1 MTGILREL
9 GIYLRFGLFFSMA
22 VEGDERVIATAQQI
36 VRSLATTETMTKDM
50 LRILS
55 NFDNRFSSM
64 TERLGNDAGSD
75 IEERLAAAEEV
86 VLRWDASSSE
96 VARQSMIWEGPP
108 DEAASY
114 LQAVDEVQRLTE
126 SLEGLSLA
134 ENDNDDSNNND
145 INGSQLLDRA
155 QNVLQI
161 AMARLEDE
169 FHNIL
174 VQQSEI
180 FDPDRLYQMIHGPVS
195 RVSFCSSHHEDLP
208 DVASISSGE
217 GEGDR
222 DEDAQNLLVNT
233 DSSGDLVIDLI
244 RPEVIPDLKDI
255 AERMV
260 ASKYE
265 RECCQV
271 YSTVRREI
279 LDEGLQRLGI
289 EKLSI
294 EEIQKMD
301 WESLEVKIKKWNQ
314 AIKIAV
320 QVLLASEKRL
330 CVQIFEQLGYIQD
343 TCFVETAKGAIMQL
357 LNFVEAIAISR
368 RSPERLFRILD
379 MYESLSDLL
388 PAIKSIFSDESCA
401 SIRAEAD
408 GILTRLG
415 EAAKGTFVEFENAI
429 QRETSKTPIP
439 GGAIHPLTRYVMNYI
454 KFLFDYTDTLQ
465 QLIDEKKEAI
475 PRQLSDEFTEFPEED
490 RHGDRSNTTPLA
502 RRLLSITS
510 LLESNLEGKS
520 KLYKDIALSHLFLMN
535 NVRYIVQKVRGSEL
549 KTLLGDDW
557 IRKHSG
563 QVRQYATHYQRSA
576 WKKVLS
582 CLRDEGIYI
591 GGSSS
596 TKVSKDALKDRFKS
610 FNAVFEE
617 VYRNHTA
624 WFVPDPQLREELRI
638 SIEEKLLP
646 AYRSFMGRFRMHLEG
661 VRHAEKYIKYS
672 PEDLESY
679 VLELFQGSPGS
690 MHNSRRR
697 ISS

>member
-1 MTGILREL
+1 
-9 GIYLRFGLFFSMA
+9 MA
-22 VEGDERVIATAQQI
+22 AIEGDERVIATAQQI

-64 TERLGNDAGSD
+64 TERLGDAAGSD
-75 IEERLAAAEEV
+75 IEERLASAEEM
-86 VLRWDASSSE
+86 VLRWDSSSSE
-96 VARQSMIWEGPP
+96 AVRQSMIWEGPP

-114 LQAVDEVQRLTE
+114 LQAVDEVQRLME
-126 SLEGLSLA
+126 SLESLSLT
-134 ENDNDDSNNND
+134 ENDNDDNDNNN
-145 INGSQLLDRA
+145 INGGELLDRA

-180 FDPDRLYQMIHGPVS
+180 FEPERLGDRIHGPVS
-195 RVSFCSSHHEDLP
+195 RVSFCSSRHEDLP
-208 DVASISSGE
+208 DVASISSGD
-217 GEGDR
+217 GEGDH
-222 DEDAQNLLVNT
+222 DEDAQNLHVNH

-271 YSTVRREI
+271 YSNVRRE
-279 LDEGLQRLGI
+279 LVEEGLIRLGI

-301 WESLEVKIKKWNQ
+301 WEILEGKIKKWNQ
-314 AIKIAV
+314 AIRIAV

-330 CVQIFEQLGYIQD
+330 CVQIFEQLGSIQD

-388 PAIKSIFSDESCA
+388 PAINSIFSDDACA
-401 SIRAEAD
+401 SIRAEAE

-429 QRETSKTPIP
+429 QRETSKSAIP
-439 GGAIHPLTRYVMNYI
+439 GGAIHPLNRYVMNYI
-454 KFLFDYTDTLQ
+454 KFLFDYTDTLK
-465 QLIDEKKEAI
+465 QLLDEKKETI
-475 PRQLSDEFTEFPEED
+475 PRQLSDDFIGFHQED
-490 RHGDRSNTTPLA
+490 RRGDHLNTTPLA

-535 NVRYIVQKVRGSEL
+535 NVHYIVQKVKGSEL
-549 KTLLGDDW
+549 RSLLGDDW

-563 QVRQYATHYQRSA
+563 QVRQYATSYQRSA
-576 WKKVLS
+576 WKKVLF

-591 GGSSS
+591 GGNSS

-610 FNAVFEE
+610 FNTVFEE
-617 VYRNHTA
+617 LYRNQTA

-646 AYRSFMGRFRMHLEG
+646 AYRSFMGRFRIHLEG

-672 PEDLESY
+672 PEDLENY
-679 VLELFQGSPGS
+679 LLDLFEGSPGS
-690 MHNSRRR
+690 MHNLRRKT
-697 ISS
+697 SS

>member
-1 MTGILREL
+1 
-9 GIYLRFGLFFSMA
+9 MA
-22 VEGDERVIATAQQI
+22 AIEGDERVIATAQQI

-64 TERLGNDAGSD
+64 TERLGDSAGSD
-75 IEERLAAAEEV
+75 IEERLASAEEV
-86 VLRWDASSSE
+86 VLRWDSNSSE

-126 SLEGLSLA
+126 SLESISLT
-134 ENDNDDSNNND
+134 ENDNDDNDNNN
-145 INGSQLLDRA
+145 INGSELLDRA

-180 FDPDRLYQMIHGPVS
+180 FEPERLYQRIHGPVS
-195 RVSFCSSHHEDLP
+195 RVSFSCSSHHEDLP

-222 DEDAQNLLVNT
+222 DEDAQNLPVNP
-233 DSSGDLVIDLI
+233 DCSGDFIIDLI

-271 YSTVRREI
+271 YSNVRRDLVE
-279 LDEGLQRLGI
+279 EGLIRLGI

-301 WESLEVKIKKWNQ
+301 WESLEGKIKKWNQ

-320 QVLLASEKRL
+320 QVLLGSEKRL
-330 CVQIFEQLGYIQD
+330 CIQIFEQLGSIQD

-388 PAIKSIFSDESCA
+388 PAINSIFSDDACA
-401 SIRAEAD
+401 SIRAEAE

-429 QRETSKTPIP
+429 QRETSKTAIP

-454 KFLFDYTDTLQ
+454 KFLFDYTDTLK
-465 QLIDEKKEAI
+465 QLLDEKKEAI
-475 PRQLSDEFTEFPEED
+475 PRQLSDEFIEFHEED
-490 RHGDRSNTTPLA
+490 RRGDHSNTTPLA

-520 KLYKDIALSHLFLMN
+520 KLYKDTALSHFFMMN
-535 NVRYIVQKVRGSEL
+535 NVHYIVQKVKGSEL
-549 KTLLGDDW
+549 RTLLGDDW

-563 QVRQYATHYQRSA
+563 QVRQYATSYQRSA

-596 TKVSKDALKDRFKS
+596 SKVSKDALKDRFKS

-617 VYRNHTA
+617 VYRNQTA

-646 AYRSFMGRFRMHLEG
+646 AYRSFMGRFKIHLEG

-672 PEDLESY
+672 PEDLENY
-679 VLELFQGSPGS
+679 LLDLFEGSPGS
-690 MHNSRRR
+690 MNNLRRR
-697 ISS
+697 TSS

>member
-1 MTGILREL
+1 
-9 GIYLRFGLFFSMA
+9 MA
-22 VEGDERVIATAQQI
+22 AIEGDERVIATAQQI

-64 TERLGNDAGSD
+64 TERLGDAAGSD
-75 IEERLAAAEEV
+75 IEERLASAEEM
-86 VLRWDASSSE
+86 VLRWDSSSSE
-96 VARQSMIWEGPP
+96 AVRQSMIWEGPP

-114 LQAVDEVQRLTE
+114 LQAVDEVQRLME
-126 SLEGLSLA
+126 SLESLSLT
-134 ENDNDDSNNND
+134 ENDNDDNDNNN
-145 INGSQLLDRA
+145 INGGELLDRA

-180 FDPDRLYQMIHGPVS
+180 FEPERLGDRIRGPVS

-208 DVASISSGE
+208 DVASISSGD
-217 GEGDR
+217 GEGDH
-222 DEDAQNLLVNT
+222 DEDAQNLHVNH

-271 YSTVRREI
+271 YSNVRRE
-279 LDEGLQRLGI
+279 LVEEGLIRLGI

-301 WESLEVKIKKWNQ
+301 WEILEGKIKKWNQ
-314 AIKIAV
+314 AIRIAV

-330 CVQIFEQLGYIQD
+330 CVQIFEQLGSIQD

-388 PAIKSIFSDESCA
+388 PAINSIFSDDACA
-401 SIRAEAD
+401 SIRAEAE

-429 QRETSKTPIP
+429 QRETSKSAIP
-439 GGAIHPLTRYVMNYI
+439 GGAIHPLNRYVMNYI
-454 KFLFDYTDTLQ
+454 KFLFDYTDTLK
-465 QLIDEKKEAI
+465 QLLDEKKETI
-475 PRQLSDEFTEFPEED
+475 PRQLSDDFIGFHQED
-490 RHGDRSNTTPLA
+490 RRGDHLNTTPLA

-535 NVRYIVQKVRGSEL
+535 NVHYIVQKVKGSEL
-549 KTLLGDDW
+549 RSLLGDDW

-563 QVRQYATHYQRSA
+563 QVRQYATSYQRSA
-576 WKKVLS
+576 WKKVLF

-591 GGSSS
+591 GGNSS

-610 FNAVFEE
+610 FNTVFEE
-617 VYRNHTA
+617 LYRNQTA

-646 AYRSFMGRFRMHLEG
+646 AYRSFMGRFRIHLEG

-672 PEDLESY
+672 PEDLENY
-679 VLELFQGSPGS
+679 LLDLFEGSPGS
-690 MHNSRRR
+690 MHNLRRR
-697 ISS
+697 TSS

>member
-1 MTGILREL
+1 MA
-9 GIYLRFGLFFSMA
+9 A

-64 TERLGNDAGSD
+64 TERLGTDTVSD
-75 IEERLAAAEEV
+75 IEERLASAEEV
-86 VLRWDASSSE
+86 VLRWDGNSSE
-96 VARQSMIWEGPP
+96 AARESMIWEGPP

-126 SLEGLSLA
+126 SLESISLT
-134 ENDNDDSNNND
+134 ENDNDESNNND
-145 INGSQLLDRA
+145 FHGSELLDRA

-161 AMARLEDE
+161 AMARLEEE
-169 FHNIL
+169 FQNIL
-174 VQQSEI
+174 VQQGEI
-180 FDPDRLYQMIHGPVS
+180 FEPERLYQMIHGPVS
-195 RVSFCSSHHEDLP
+195 RVSFCSSRHEDMP

-222 DEDAQNLLVNT
+222 DEDAQNLLGNT
-233 DSSGDLVIDLI
+233 DNSGDLIIDLI

-279 LDEGLQRLGI
+279 LDEGLRRLGI

-301 WESLEVKIKKWNQ
+301 WETLEGKIKKWNQ
-314 AIKIAV
+314 AVKIAV
-320 QVLLASEKRL
+320 QVLLGSEKRL
-330 CVQIFEQLGYIQD
+330 CVQIFEQLGSIQD

-357 LNFVEAIAISR
+357 LNFAEAIAISR

-401 SIRAEAD
+401 CIRAEAD

-429 QRETSKTPIP
+429 QRDTSKTPIP

-454 KFLFDYTDTLQ
+454 KFLFDYTDILK
-465 QLIDEKKEAI
+465 QLIDERNEAI
-475 PRQLSDEFTEFPEED
+475 PRQLSDGFIEFSEED
-490 RHGDRSNTTPLA
+490 RQGDLSNPTSNSTPLA

-520 KLYKDIALSHLFLMN
+520 KLYKDIALSHLFMMN
-535 NVRYIVQKVRGSEL
+535 NIRYIVQKVKGSEL
-549 KTLLGDDW
+549 RTLLGDDW
-557 IRKHSG
+557 IRRRSG
-563 QVRQYATHYQRSA
+563 QVRQYATNYQRSA
-576 WKKVLS
+576 WRKVLS

-596 TKVSKDALKDRFKS
+596 SKVSKEALKDRFKS
-610 FNAVFEE
+610 FNAMFEE
-617 VYRNHTA
+617 VYRNQTA
-624 WFVPDPQLREELRI
+624 WFVPDPQLRVELRI

-646 AYRSFMGRFRMHLEG
+646 AYRAFLGRFRMHLEG
-661 VRHAEKYIKYS
+661 VRHAERYIKYS
-672 PEDLESY
+672 PEDLENFI
-679 VLELFQGSPGS
+679 LDLFEGSPGS
-690 MHNSRRR
+690 MNNQRRR
-697 ISS
+697 TGS

>member
-1 MTGILREL
+1 
-9 GIYLRFGLFFSMA
+9 MA
-22 VEGDERVIATAQQI
+22 AIEGDERVIATAQQI
-36 VRSLATTETMTKDM
+36 VRSLATTETMHKDM

-64 TERLGNDAGSD
+64 TERLGIDTVSD
-75 IEERLAAAEEV
+75 IEDRLASAEEV
-86 VLRWDASSSE
+86 VLRWDGNSSE
-96 VARQSMIWEGPP
+96 VARESMIWEGPP

-126 SLEGLSLA
+126 SLESISLT
-134 ENDNDDSNNND
+134 ENHNDKSNNND
-145 INGSQLLDRA
+145 FHGSELLDRA

-161 AMARLEDE
+161 AMARLEEE
-169 FHNIL
+169 FQNIL
-174 VQQSEI
+174 VQQGEI
-180 FDPDRLYQMIHGPVS
+180 FEPERLYQMIHGPVS
-195 RVSFCSSHHEDLP
+195 RVSFCSSRHEDMP

-233 DSSGDLVIDLI
+233 YNSGDLIIDLI

-279 LDEGLQRLGI
+279 LDEGLRRLGI

-301 WESLEVKIKKWNQ
+301 WETLEGKIKKWNQ

-320 QVLLASEKRL
+320 QVLLGSEKRL
-330 CVQIFEQLGYIQD
+330 CVQIFEQLGSIQD

-357 LNFVEAIAISR
+357 LNFAEAIAISR

-388 PAIKSIFSDESCA
+388 PAIQSIFSDESCA
-401 SIRAEAD
+401 CIRAEAD

-429 QRETSKTPIP
+429 QRDTSKTPIP

-454 KFLFDYTDTLQ
+454 KFLFDYTDILK

-475 PRQLSDEFTEFPEED
+475 PRQLSDGFIEFAKED
-490 RHGDRSNTTPLA
+490 REGDHSNTTPLA

-520 KLYKDIALSHLFLMN
+520 KLYKDIALSHLFMMN
-535 NVRYIVQKVRGSEL
+535 NIRYIVQKVRGSEL
-549 KTLLGDDW
+549 RTLLGDDW
-557 IRKHSG
+557 IRRHSG
-563 QVRQYATHYQRSA
+563 QVRQYATNYQRSA
-576 WKKVLS
+576 WRKVLS

-596 TKVSKDALKDRFKS
+596 SKVSKEALKDRFKS

-617 VYRNHTA
+617 VYRNQTA
-624 WFVPDPQLREELRI
+624 WFVPDPQLRVELRI

-646 AYRSFMGRFRMHLEG
+646 AYRAFLGRFGMHLEG
-661 VRHAEKYIKYS
+661 VRHAERYIKYT
-672 PEDLESY
+672 PEDLENFI
-679 VLELFQGSPGS
+679 LDLFEGSPGS
-690 MHNSRRR
+690 MHNPRRR
-697 ISS
+697 TGS

>member
-1 MTGILREL
+1 MA
-9 GIYLRFGLFFSMA
+9 A

-64 TERLGNDAGSD
+64 TERLGTDTVSD
-75 IEERLAAAEEV
+75 IEERLASAEEV
-86 VLRWDASSSE
+86 VLRWDGNSSE
-96 VARQSMIWEGPP
+96 AARESMIWEGPP

-126 SLEGLSLA
+126 SLESISLT
-134 ENDNDDSNNND
+134 ENDNDESNNND
-145 INGSQLLDRA
+145 FHGSELLDRA

-161 AMARLEDE
+161 AMARLEEE
-169 FHNIL
+169 FQNIL
-174 VQQSEI
+174 VQQGEI
-180 FDPDRLYQMIHGPVS
+180 FEPERLYQMIHGPVS
-195 RVSFCSSHHEDLP
+195 RVSFCSSRHEDMP

-222 DEDAQNLLVNT
+222 DEDAQNLLGNT
-233 DSSGDLVIDLI
+233 DNSGDLIIDLI

-279 LDEGLQRLGI
+279 LDEGLRRLGI

-301 WESLEVKIKKWNQ
+301 WETLEGKIKKWNQ
-314 AIKIAV
+314 AVKIAV
-320 QVLLASEKRL
+320 QVLLGSEKRL
-330 CVQIFEQLGYIQD
+330 CVQIFEQLGSIQD

-357 LNFVEAIAISR
+357 LNFAEAIAISR

-401 SIRAEAD
+401 CIRAEAD

-429 QRETSKTPIP
+429 QRDTSKTPIP

-454 KFLFDYTDTLQ
+454 KFLFDYTDILK

-475 PRQLSDEFTEFPEED
+475 PRQLSDGFIEFAEED
-490 RHGDRSNTTPLA
+490 HQGDLSNPTPNSTPLA

-520 KLYKDIALSHLFLMN
+520 KLYKDIALSHLFMMN
-535 NVRYIVQKVRGSEL
+535 NIRYIVQKVKGSEL
-549 KTLLGDDW
+549 RTLLGDDW
-557 IRKHSG
+557 IRRRSG
-563 QVRQYATHYQRSA
+563 QVRQYATNYQRSA
-576 WKKVLS
+576 WRKVLS

-596 TKVSKDALKDRFKS
+596 SKVSKEALKDRFKS
-610 FNAVFEE
+610 FNAMFEE
-617 VYRNHTA
+617 VYRNQTA
-624 WFVPDPQLREELRI
+624 WFVPDPQLRVELRI

-646 AYRSFMGRFRMHLEG
+646 AYRAFLGRFRMHLEG
-661 VRHAEKYIKYS
+661 VRHAERYIKYS
-672 PEDLESY
+672 AEDLENFI
-679 VLELFQGSPGS
+679 LDLFEGSPGS
-690 MHNSRRR
+690 MNNQRRR
-697 ISS
+697 TGS

>member
-1 MTGILREL
+1 
-9 GIYLRFGLFFSMA
+9 MA
-22 VEGDERVIATAQQI
+22 AIEGDERVIATAQQI

-64 TERLGNDAGSD
+64 TERLGTDTVSD
-75 IEERLAAAEEV
+75 IEERLASAEEV
-86 VLRWDASSSE
+86 VLRWDGNCSE
-96 VARQSMIWEGPP
+96 AARESMIWEGPP

-126 SLEGLSLA
+126 SLESISLT
-134 ENDNDDSNNND
+134 ENDNDESNNND
-145 INGSQLLDRA
+145 FHGSELLDRA

-161 AMARLEDE
+161 AMARLEEE
-169 FHNIL
+169 FQNIL
-174 VQQSEI
+174 VQQGEI
-180 FDPDRLYQMIHGPVS
+180 FEPERLYQMIHGPVS
-195 RVSFCSSHHEDLP
+195 RVSFCSSRHEDMP

-217 GEGDR
+217 GEGDH
-222 DEDAQNLLVNT
+222 DEDAQNLLGNT
-233 DSSGDLVIDLI
+233 DNSGDLIIDLI

-279 LDEGLQRLGI
+279 LDEGLRRLGI

-301 WESLEVKIKKWNQ
+301 WETLEGKIKKWNQ
-314 AIKIAV
+314 AVKIAV
-320 QVLLASEKRL
+320 QVLLGSEKRL
-330 CVQIFEQLGYIQD
+330 CVQIFEQLGSIQD

-357 LNFVEAIAISR
+357 LNFAEAIAISR

-401 SIRAEAD
+401 CIRAEAD

-429 QRETSKTPIP
+429 QRDTSKTPIP

-454 KFLFDYTDTLQ
+454 KFLFDYTDIFK
-465 QLIDEKKEAI
+465 QLIDEKNEAI
-475 PRQLSDEFTEFPEED
+475 PRQLSDGFIEFAEED
-490 RHGDRSNTTPLA
+490 RQVDLSNPTPNQTPLA

-520 KLYKDIALSHLFLMN
+520 KLYKDIALSHLFMMN
-535 NVRYIVQKVRGSEL
+535 NIRYIVQKVKGSEL
-549 KTLLGDDW
+549 RTLLGDDW
-557 IRKHSG
+557 IRRRSG
-563 QVRQYATHYQRSA
+563 QVRQYATNYQRSA
-576 WKKVLS
+576 WRKVLS

-596 TKVSKDALKDRFKS
+596 SKVSKEALKDRFKS
-610 FNAVFEE
+610 FNAMFEE
-617 VYRNHTA
+617 VYRNQTA
-624 WFVPDPQLREELRI
+624 WFVPDPQLRVELRI

-646 AYRSFMGRFRMHLEG
+646 AYRAFLGRFRMHLEG
-661 VRHAEKYIKYS
+661 VRHAERYIKYS
-672 PEDLESY
+672 PEDLENFI
-679 VLELFQGSPGS
+679 LDLFEGSPGS
-690 MHNSRRR
+690 MNSQRRR
-697 ISS
+697 TGS

>member
-1 MTGILREL
+1 MA
-9 GIYLRFGLFFSMA
+9 A

-64 TERLGNDAGSD
+64 TERLGTDTVSD
-75 IEERLAAAEEV
+75 IEERLASAEEV
-86 VLRWDASSSE
+86 VLRWDGNSSE
-96 VARQSMIWEGPP
+96 AARESMIWEGPP

-126 SLEGLSLA
+126 SLESISLT
-134 ENDNDDSNNND
+134 ENDNDESNNND
-145 INGSQLLDRA
+145 FHGSELLDRA

-169 FHNIL
+169 FQNIL
-174 VQQSEI
+174 VQQGEI
-180 FDPDRLYQMIHGPVS
+180 FEPERLYQMIHGPVS
-195 RVSFCSSHHEDLP
+195 RVSFCSSRHEDMP

-222 DEDAQNLLVNT
+222 DEDAQNLLGNT
-233 DSSGDLVIDLI
+233 DNSGDLIIDLI

-279 LDEGLQRLGI
+279 LDEGLRRLGI

-301 WESLEVKIKKWNQ
+301 WETLEGKIKKWNQ
-314 AIKIAV
+314 AVKIAV
-320 QVLLASEKRL
+320 QVLLGSEKRL
-330 CVQIFEQLGYIQD
+330 CVQIFEQLGSIQD

-357 LNFVEAIAISR
+357 LNFAEAIAISR

-401 SIRAEAD
+401 CIRAEAD

-429 QRETSKTPIP
+429 QRDTSKTPIP

-454 KFLFDYTDTLQ
+454 KFLFDYTDILK
-465 QLIDEKKEAI
+465 QLIDERNEAI
-475 PRQLSDEFTEFPEED
+475 PRQLSDGFIEFSEED
-490 RHGDRSNTTPLA
+490 RQGDLSNPTPNSTPLA

-520 KLYKDIALSHLFLMN
+520 KLYKDIALSHLFMMN
-535 NVRYIVQKVRGSEL
+535 NIRYIVQKVKGSEL
-549 KTLLGDDW
+549 RTLLGDDW
-557 IRKHSG
+557 IRRRSG
-563 QVRQYATHYQRSA
+563 QVRQYATNYQRSA
-576 WKKVLS
+576 WRKVLS

-596 TKVSKDALKDRFKS
+596 SKVSKEALKDRFKS
-610 FNAVFEE
+610 FNAMFEE
-617 VYRNHTA
+617 VYRNQTA
-624 WFVPDPQLREELRI
+624 WFVPDPQLRVELRI

-646 AYRSFMGRFRMHLEG
+646 AYRAFLGRFRMHLEG
-661 VRHAEKYIKYS
+661 VRHAERYIKYS
-672 PEDLESY
+672 PEDLENFI
-679 VLELFQGSPGS
+679 LDLFEGSPGS
-690 MHNSRRR
+690 MNNQRRR
-697 ISS
+697 TGS

>member
-1 MTGILREL
+1 
-9 GIYLRFGLFFSMA
+9 MA
-22 VEGDERVIATAQQI
+22 AIEGDERVIATAQQI
-36 VRSLATTETMTKDM
+36 VRSLATTETMHKDM

-64 TERLGNDAGSD
+64 TERLGIDTVSD
-75 IEERLAAAEEV
+75 IEDRLASAEEV
-86 VLRWDASSSE
+86 VLRWDGNSSE
-96 VARQSMIWEGPP
+96 VARESMIWEGPP

-126 SLEGLSLA
+126 SLESISLT
-134 ENDNDDSNNND
+134 ENHNDKSNNND
-145 INGSQLLDRA
+145 FHGSELLDRA

-161 AMARLEDE
+161 AMARLEEE

-174 VQQSEI
+174 VQQGEI
-180 FDPDRLYQMIHGPVS
+180 FEPERLYQMIHGPVS
-195 RVSFCSSHHEDLP
+195 RVSFCSSRHEDMP

-233 DSSGDLVIDLI
+233 YNSGDLIIDLI

-279 LDEGLQRLGI
+279 LDEGLRRLGI

-301 WESLEVKIKKWNQ
+301 WETLEGKIKKWNQ

-320 QVLLASEKRL
+320 QVLLGSEKRL
-330 CVQIFEQLGYIQD
+330 CVQIFEQLGSIQD

-357 LNFVEAIAISR
+357 LNFAEAIAISR

-401 SIRAEAD
+401 CIRAEAD

-429 QRETSKTPIP
+429 QRDTSKTPIP

-454 KFLFDYTDTLQ
+454 KFLFDYTDILK

-475 PRQLSDEFTEFPEED
+475 PRQLSDGFIEFAKED
-490 RHGDRSNTTPLA
+490 RQGDHSNTTPLA

-520 KLYKDIALSHLFLMN
+520 KLYKDIALSHLFMMN
-535 NVRYIVQKVRGSEL
+535 NIRYIVQKVKGSEL
-549 KTLLGDDW
+549 RTLLGDDW
-557 IRKHSG
+557 IRRHSG
-563 QVRQYATHYQRSA
+563 QVRQYATNYQRSA
-576 WKKVLS
+576 WRKVLS

-596 TKVSKDALKDRFKS
+596 SKVSKEALKDRFKS

-617 VYRNHTA
+617 VYRNQTA
-624 WFVPDPQLREELRI
+624 WFVPDPQLRVELRI

-646 AYRSFMGRFRMHLEG
+646 AYRAFLGRFGMHLEG
-661 VRHAEKYIKYS
+661 VRHAERYIKYT
-672 PEDLESY
+672 PEDLENFI
-679 VLELFQGSPGS
+679 LDLFEGSPGS
-690 MHNSRRR
+690 MHNPRRR
-697 ISS
+697 TGS

>member
-1 MTGILREL
+1 
-9 GIYLRFGLFFSMA
+9 MA
-22 VEGDERVIATAQQI
+22 AIEGDERVIATAQQI

-64 TERLGNDAGSD
+64 TERLGDAAGSD
-75 IEERLAAAEEV
+75 IEERLASAEEM
-86 VLRWDASSSE
+86 VLRWDSSSSE
-96 VARQSMIWEGPP
+96 AVRQSMIWEGPP

-114 LQAVDEVQRLTE
+114 LQAVDEVQRLME
-126 SLEGLSLA
+126 SLESLSLT
-134 ENDNDDSNNND
+134 ENDNDDNDNNN
-145 INGSQLLDRA
+145 INGGELLDRA

-180 FDPDRLYQMIHGPVS
+180 FEPERLGDRIHGPVS
-195 RVSFCSSHHEDLP
+195 RVSFCSSRHEDLP
-208 DVASISSGE
+208 DVASISSGD
-217 GEGDR
+217 GEGDH
-222 DEDAQNLLVNT
+222 DEDAQNLHVNH

-271 YSTVRREI
+271 YSNVRRE
-279 LDEGLQRLGI
+279 LVEEGLIRLGI

-301 WESLEVKIKKWNQ
+301 WEILEGKIKKWNQ
-314 AIKIAV
+314 AIRIAV

-330 CVQIFEQLGYIQD
+330 CVQIFEQLGSIQD

-388 PAIKSIFSDESCA
+388 PAINSIFSDDACA
-401 SIRAEAD
+401 SIRAEAE

-429 QRETSKTPIP
+429 QRETSKSAIP
-439 GGAIHPLTRYVMNYI
+439 GGAIHPLNRYVMNYI
-454 KFLFDYTDTLQ
+454 KFLFDYTDTLK
-465 QLIDEKKEAI
+465 QLLDEKKETI
-475 PRQLSDEFTEFPEED
+475 PRQLSDDFIGFHQED
-490 RHGDRSNTTPLA
+490 RRGDHLNTTPLA

-535 NVRYIVQKVRGSEL
+535 NVHYIVQKVKGSEL
-549 KTLLGDDW
+549 RSLLGDDW

-563 QVRQYATHYQRSA
+563 QVRQYATSYQRSA
-576 WKKVLS
+576 WKKVLF

-591 GGSSS
+591 GGNSS

-610 FNAVFEE
+610 FNTVFEE
-617 VYRNHTA
+617 LYRNQTA

-646 AYRSFMGRFRMHLEG
+646 AYRSFMGRFRIHLEG

-672 PEDLESY
+672 PEDLENY
-679 VLELFQGSPGS
+679 LLDLFEGSPGS
-690 MHNSRRR
+690 MHNLRRR
-697 ISS
+697 TSS

>member
-1 MTGILREL
+1 
-9 GIYLRFGLFFSMA
+9 MA
-22 VEGDERVIATAQQI
+22 AIEGDERVIATAQQI
-36 VRSLATTETMTKDM
+36 VRSLATTETMHKDM

-64 TERLGNDAGSD
+64 TERLGIDTVSD
-75 IEERLAAAEEV
+75 IEDRLASAEEV
-86 VLRWDASSSE
+86 VLRWDGNSSE
-96 VARQSMIWEGPP
+96 VARESMIWEGPP

-126 SLEGLSLA
+126 SLESISLT
-134 ENDNDDSNNND
+134 ENHNDKSNNND
-145 INGSQLLDRA
+145 FHGSELLDRA

-161 AMARLEDE
+161 AMARLEEE

-174 VQQSEI
+174 VQQGEI
-180 FDPDRLYQMIHGPVS
+180 FEPERLYQMIHGPVS
-195 RVSFCSSHHEDLP
+195 RVSFCSSRHEDMP

-222 DEDAQNLLVNT
+222 DEDAQNILMNT
-233 DSSGDLVIDLI
+233 YNSGDLIIDLI

-279 LDEGLQRLGI
+279 LDEGLRRLGI

-301 WESLEVKIKKWNQ
+301 WETLEGKIKKWNQ

-320 QVLLASEKRL
+320 QVLLGSEKRL
-330 CVQIFEQLGYIQD
+330 CVQIFEQLGSIQD

-357 LNFVEAIAISR
+357 LNFAEAIAISR

-401 SIRAEAD
+401 CIRAEAD

-429 QRETSKTPIP
+429 QRDTSKTPIP

-454 KFLFDYTDTLQ
+454 KFLFDYTDILK

-475 PRQLSDEFTEFPEED
+475 PRQLSDGFKEFAEED
-490 RHGDRSNTTPLA
+490 RQGDHSNTTPLA

-520 KLYKDIALSHLFLMN
+520 KLYKDIALSHLFMMN
-535 NVRYIVQKVRGSEL
+535 NIRYIVQKVRGSEL
-549 KTLLGDDW
+549 RTLLGDDW
-557 IRKHSG
+557 IRRHSG
-563 QVRQYATHYQRSA
+563 QVRQYATNYQRSA
-576 WKKVLS
+576 WRKVLS

-596 TKVSKDALKDRFKS
+596 SKVSKEALKDRFKS

-617 VYRNHTA
+617 VYRNQTA
-624 WFVPDPQLREELRI
+624 WLVPDPQLRVELRI

-646 AYRSFMGRFRMHLEG
+646 AYRAFLGRFGMHLEG
-661 VRHAEKYIKYS
+661 VRHAERYIKYT
-672 PEDLESY
+672 PEDLENFI
-679 VLELFQGSPGS
+679 LDLFEGSPGS
-690 MHNSRRR
+690 MHNPRRR
-697 ISS
+697 TGS

>member
-1 MTGILREL
+1 MA
-9 GIYLRFGLFFSMA
+9 A

-64 TERLGNDAGSD
+64 TERLGTDTVSD
-75 IEERLAAAEEV
+75 IEERLASAEEV
-86 VLRWDASSSE
+86 VLRWDGNSSE
-96 VARQSMIWEGPP
+96 AARESMIWEGPP

-126 SLEGLSLA
+126 SLESISLT
-134 ENDNDDSNNND
+134 ENDNDESNNND
-145 INGSQLLDRA
+145 FHGSELLDRA

-161 AMARLEDE
+161 AMARLEEE
-169 FHNIL
+169 FQNIL
-174 VQQSEI
+174 VQQGEI
-180 FDPDRLYQMIHGPVS
+180 FEPERLYQMIHGPVS
-195 RVSFCSSHHEDLP
+195 RVSFCSSRHEDMP

-222 DEDAQNLLVNT
+222 DEDAQNLLGNT
-233 DSSGDLVIDLI
+233 DNSGDLIIDLI

-279 LDEGLQRLGI
+279 LDEGLRRLGI

-301 WESLEVKIKKWNQ
+301 WETLEGKIKKWNQ
-314 AIKIAV
+314 AVKIAV
-320 QVLLASEKRL
+320 QVLLGSEKRL
-330 CVQIFEQLGYIQD
+330 CVQIFEQLGSIQD

-357 LNFVEAIAISR
+357 LNFAEAIAISR

-401 SIRAEAD
+401 CIRAEAD

-429 QRETSKTPIP
+429 QRDTSKTPIP

-454 KFLFDYTDTLQ
+454 KFLFDYTDILK
-465 QLIDEKKEAI
+465 QLIDERNEAI
-475 PRQLSDEFTEFPEED
+475 PRQLSDGFIEFSEED
-490 RHGDRSNTTPLA
+490 RQGDLSNPTPNSTPLA

-520 KLYKDIALSHLFLMN
+520 KLYKDIALSHLFMMN
-535 NVRYIVQKVRGSEL
+535 NIRYIVQKVKGSEL
-549 KTLLGDDW
+549 RTLLGDDW
-557 IRKHSG
+557 IRRRSG
-563 QVRQYATHYQRSA
+563 QVRQYATNYQRSA
-576 WKKVLS
+576 WRKVLS

-596 TKVSKDALKDRFKS
+596 SKVSKEALKDRFKS
-610 FNAVFEE
+610 FNAMFEE
-617 VYRNHTA
+617 VYRNQTA
-624 WFVPDPQLREELRI
+624 WFVPDPQLRVELRI

-646 AYRSFMGRFRMHLEG
+646 AYRAFLGRFRMHLEG
-661 VRHAEKYIKYS
+661 VRHAERYIKYS
-672 PEDLESY
+672 PEDLENFI
-679 VLELFQGSPGS
+679 LDLFEGSPGS
-690 MHNSRRR
+690 MNNQRRR
-697 ISS
+697 TGS

>member
-1 MTGILREL
+1 
-9 GIYLRFGLFFSMA
+9 MA
-22 VEGDERVIATAQQI
+22 AIEGDERVIATAQQI

-64 TERLGNDAGSD
+64 TERLGDSAGSD
-75 IEERLAAAEEV
+75 IEERLASAEEV
-86 VLRWDASSSE
+86 VLRWDSNSSE

-126 SLEGLSLA
+126 SLESISLT
-134 ENDNDDSNNND
+134 ENDNDDNDNNN
-145 INGSQLLDRA
+145 INGSELLDRA

-180 FDPDRLYQMIHGPVS
+180 FEPERLYQRIHGPVS
-195 RVSFCSSHHEDLP
+195 RVSFSCSSHHEDLP

-222 DEDAQNLLVNT
+222 DEDAQNLPVNP
-233 DSSGDLVIDLI
+233 DCSGDFIIDLI

-271 YSTVRREI
+271 YSNVRRDLVE
-279 LDEGLQRLGI
+279 EGLIRLGI

-301 WESLEVKIKKWNQ
+301 WESLEGKIKKWNQ

-320 QVLLASEKRL
+320 QVLLGSEKRL
-330 CVQIFEQLGYIQD
+330 CVQIFEQLGSIQD

-388 PAIKSIFSDESCA
+388 PAINSIFSDDACA
-401 SIRAEAD
+401 SIRAEAE

-429 QRETSKTPIP
+429 QRETSKTAIP

-454 KFLFDYTDTLQ
+454 KFLFDYTDTLK
-465 QLIDEKKEAI
+465 QLLDEKKEAI
-475 PRQLSDEFTEFPEED
+475 PRQLSDEFIEFHEED
-490 RHGDRSNTTPLA
+490 RRGDHSNTTPLA

-520 KLYKDIALSHLFLMN
+520 KLYKDTALSHFFMMN
-535 NVRYIVQKVRGSEL
+535 NVHYIVQKVKGSEL
-549 KTLLGDDW
+549 RTLLGDDW

-563 QVRQYATHYQRSA
+563 QVRQYATSYQRSA

-596 TKVSKDALKDRFKS
+596 SKVSKDALKDRFKS

-617 VYRNHTA
+617 VYRNQTA

-646 AYRSFMGRFRMHLEG
+646 AYRSFMGRFKIHLEG

-672 PEDLESY
+672 PEDLENY
-679 VLELFQGSPGS
+679 LLDLFEGSPGS
-690 MHNSRRR
+690 MNNLRRR
-697 ISS
+697 TSS

>member
-1 MTGILREL
+1 
-9 GIYLRFGLFFSMA
+9 MA
-22 VEGDERVIATAQQI
+22 AIEGDERVIATAQQI

-64 TERLGNDAGSD
+64 TERLGDAAGSD
-75 IEERLAAAEEV
+75 IEERLASAEEM
-86 VLRWDASSSE
+86 VLRWDSSSSE
-96 VARQSMIWEGPP
+96 AVRQSMIWEGPP

-114 LQAVDEVQRLTE
+114 LQAVDEVQRLME
-126 SLEGLSLA
+126 SLESLSLT
-134 ENDNDDSNNND
+134 ENDNDDNDNNN
-145 INGSQLLDRA
+145 INGGELLDRA

-180 FDPDRLYQMIHGPVS
+180 FEPERLGDRIRGPVS

-208 DVASISSGE
+208 DVASISSGD
-217 GEGDR
+217 GEGDH
-222 DEDAQNLLVNT
+222 DEDAQNLHVNH

-271 YSTVRREI
+271 YSNVRRE
-279 LDEGLQRLGI
+279 LVEEGLIRLGI

-301 WESLEVKIKKWNQ
+301 WEILEGKIKKWNQ
-314 AIKIAV
+314 AIRIAV

-330 CVQIFEQLGYIQD
+330 CVQIFEQLGSIQD

-388 PAIKSIFSDESCA
+388 PAINSIFSDDACA
-401 SIRAEAD
+401 SIRAEAE

-429 QRETSKTPIP
+429 QRETSKSAIP
-439 GGAIHPLTRYVMNYI
+439 GGAIHPLNRYVMNYI
-454 KFLFDYTDTLQ
+454 KFLFDYTDTLK
-465 QLIDEKKEAI
+465 QLLDEKKETI
-475 PRQLSDEFTEFPEED
+475 PRQLSDDFIGFHQED
-490 RHGDRSNTTPLA
+490 RRGDHLNTTPLA

-535 NVRYIVQKVRGSEL
+535 NVHYIVQKVKGSEL
-549 KTLLGDDW
+549 RSLLGDDW

-563 QVRQYATHYQRSA
+563 QVRQYATSYQRSA
-576 WKKVLS
+576 WKKVLF

-591 GGSSS
+591 GGNSS

-610 FNAVFEE
+610 FNTVFEE
-617 VYRNHTA
+617 LYRNQTA

-646 AYRSFMGRFRMHLEG
+646 AYRSFMGRFRIHLEG

-672 PEDLESY
+672 PEDLENY
-679 VLELFQGSPGS
+679 LLDLFEGSPGS
-690 MHNSRRR
+690 MHNLRRKT
-697 ISS
+697 SS

>member
-1 MTGILREL
+1 
-9 GIYLRFGLFFSMA
+9 MA
-22 VEGDERVIATAQQI
+22 AIEGDERVIATAQQI

-64 TERLGNDAGSD
+64 TERLGDAAGSD
-75 IEERLAAAEEV
+75 IEERLASAEEM
-86 VLRWDASSSE
+86 VLRWDSSSSE
-96 VARQSMIWEGPP
+96 AVRQSMIWEGPP

-114 LQAVDEVQRLTE
+114 LQAVDEVQRLME
-126 SLEGLSLA
+126 SLESLSLT
-134 ENDNDDSNNND
+134 ENDNDDNDNNN
-145 INGSQLLDRA
+145 INGGELLDRA

-180 FDPDRLYQMIHGPVS
+180 FEPERLGDRIYGPVS

-208 DVASISSGE
+208 DVASISSGD
-217 GEGDR
+217 GEGDH
-222 DEDAQNLLVNT
+222 DEDAQNLHVNH

-271 YSTVRREI
+271 YSNVRRE
-279 LDEGLQRLGI
+279 LVEEGLIRLGI

-301 WESLEVKIKKWNQ
+301 WEILEGKIKKWNQ
-314 AIKIAV
+314 AIRIAV

-330 CVQIFEQLGYIQD
+330 CVQIFEQLGSIQD

-388 PAIKSIFSDESCA
+388 PAINSIFSDDACA
-401 SIRAEAD
+401 SIRAEAE

-429 QRETSKTPIP
+429 QRETSKSAIP
-439 GGAIHPLTRYVMNYI
+439 GGAIHPLNRYVMNYI
-454 KFLFDYTDTLQ
+454 KFLFDYTDTLK
-465 QLIDEKKEAI
+465 QLLDEKKETI
-475 PRQLSDEFTEFPEED
+475 PRQLSDDFIGFHQED
-490 RHGDRSNTTPLA
+490 RRGDHLNTTPLA

-535 NVRYIVQKVRGSEL
+535 NVHYIVQKVKGSEL
-549 KTLLGDDW
+549 RSLLGDDW

-563 QVRQYATHYQRSA
+563 QVRQYATSYQRSA
-576 WKKVLS
+576 WKKVLF

-591 GGSSS
+591 GGNSS

-610 FNAVFEE
+610 FNTVFEE
-617 VYRNHTA
+617 LYRNQTA

-646 AYRSFMGRFRMHLEG
+646 AYRSFMGRFRIHLEG

-672 PEDLESY
+672 PEDLENY
-679 VLELFQGSPGS
+679 LLDLFEGSPGS
-690 MHNSRRR
+690 MHNLRRR
-697 ISS
+697 TSS

>member
-1 MTGILREL
+1 
-9 GIYLRFGLFFSMA
+9 MA
-22 VEGDERVIATAQQI
+22 AIEGDERVIATAQQI

-64 TERLGNDAGSD
+64 TERLGDAAGSD
-75 IEERLAAAEEV
+75 IEERLASAEEM
-86 VLRWDASSSE
+86 VLRWDSSSSE
-96 VARQSMIWEGPP
+96 AVRQSMIWEGPP

-114 LQAVDEVQRLTE
+114 LQAVDEVQRLME
-126 SLEGLSLA
+126 SLESLSLT
-134 ENDNDDSNNND
+134 ENDNDDNDNNN
-145 INGSQLLDRA
+145 INGGELLDRA

-180 FDPDRLYQMIHGPVS
+180 FEPERLGDRIHGPVS

-208 DVASISSGE
+208 DVASISSGD
-217 GEGDR
+217 GEGDH
-222 DEDAQNLLVNT
+222 DEDAQNLHVNH

-271 YSTVRREI
+271 YSNVRRE
-279 LDEGLQRLGI
+279 LVEEGLIRLGI

-301 WESLEVKIKKWNQ
+301 WEILEGKIKKWNQ
-314 AIKIAV
+314 AIRIAV

-330 CVQIFEQLGYIQD
+330 CVQIFEQLGSIQD

-388 PAIKSIFSDESCA
+388 PAINSIFSDDACA
-401 SIRAEAD
+401 SIRAEAE

-429 QRETSKTPIP
+429 QRETSKSAIP
-439 GGAIHPLTRYVMNYI
+439 GGAIHPLNRYVMNYI
-454 KFLFDYTDTLQ
+454 KFLFDYTDTLK
-465 QLIDEKKEAI
+465 QLLDEKKETI
-475 PRQLSDEFTEFPEED
+475 PRQLSDDFIGFHQED
-490 RHGDRSNTTPLA
+490 RRGDHLNTTPLA

-535 NVRYIVQKVRGSEL
+535 NVHYIVQKVKGSEL
-549 KTLLGDDW
+549 RSLLGDDW

-563 QVRQYATHYQRSA
+563 QVRQYATSYQRSA
-576 WKKVLS
+576 WKKVLF

-591 GGSSS
+591 GGNSS

-610 FNAVFEE
+610 FNTVFEE
-617 VYRNHTA
+617 LYRNQTA

-646 AYRSFMGRFRMHLEG
+646 AYRSFMGRFRIHLEG

-672 PEDLESY
+672 PEDLENY
-679 VLELFQGSPGS
+679 LLDLFEGSPGS
-690 MHNSRRR
+690 MHNLRRKT
-697 ISS
+697 SS

>member
-1 MTGILREL
+1 
-9 GIYLRFGLFFSMA
+9 MA
-22 VEGDERVIATAQQI
+22 AIEGDERVIATAQQI

-64 TERLGNDAGSD
+64 TERLGDAAGSD
-75 IEERLAAAEEV
+75 IEERLASAEEM
-86 VLRWDASSSE
+86 VLRWDSSSSE
-96 VARQSMIWEGPP
+96 AVRQSMIWEGPP

-114 LQAVDEVQRLTE
+114 LQAVDEVQRLME
-126 SLEGLSLA
+126 SLESLSLT
-134 ENDNDDSNNND
+134 ENDNDDNDNNN
-145 INGSQLLDRA
+145 INGGELLDRA

-180 FDPDRLYQMIHGPVS
+180 FEPERLGDRIRGPVS
-195 RVSFCSSHHEDLP
+195 RVSFCSSRHEDLP
-208 DVASISSGE
+208 DVASISSGD
-217 GEGDR
+217 GEGDH
-222 DEDAQNLLVNT
+222 DEDAQNLHVNH

-271 YSTVRREI
+271 YSNVRRE
-279 LDEGLQRLGI
+279 LVEEGLIRLGI

-301 WESLEVKIKKWNQ
+301 WEILEGKIKKWNQ
-314 AIKIAV
+314 AIRIAV

-330 CVQIFEQLGYIQD
+330 CVQIFEQLGSIQD

-388 PAIKSIFSDESCA
+388 PAINSIFSDDACA
-401 SIRAEAD
+401 SIRAEAE

-429 QRETSKTPIP
+429 QRETSKSAIP
-439 GGAIHPLTRYVMNYI
+439 GGAIHPLNRYVMNYI
-454 KFLFDYTDTLQ
+454 KFLFDYTDTLK
-465 QLIDEKKEAI
+465 QLLDEKKETI
-475 PRQLSDEFTEFPEED
+475 PRQLSDDFIGFHQED
-490 RHGDRSNTTPLA
+490 RRGDHLNTTPLA

-535 NVRYIVQKVRGSEL
+535 NVHYIVQKVKGSEL
-549 KTLLGDDW
+549 RSLLGDDW

-563 QVRQYATHYQRSA
+563 QVRQYATSYQRSA
-576 WKKVLS
+576 WKKVLF

-591 GGSSS
+591 GGNSS

-610 FNAVFEE
+610 FNTVFEE
-617 VYRNHTA
+617 LYRNQTA

-646 AYRSFMGRFRMHLEG
+646 AYRSFMGRFRIHLEG

-672 PEDLESY
+672 PEDLENY
-679 VLELFQGSPGS
+679 LLDLFEGSPGS
-690 MHNSRRR
+690 MHNLRRKT
-697 ISS
+697 SS